1 MGNNRIQLHR
11 HKLGELIDVTRG
23 MSLPGSNY
31 ATYGELIRLT
41 LGNFDYS
48 GNGFKENTS
57 KDNIYYSGA
66 VPDEYI
72 MKEGDIITPLTEQTP
87 GLLGTTARIPVSGKY
102 IQSQDVALITCKPG
116 KIDPL
121 FCYYLVS
128 SSIVKQQLAAGSQQ
142 TKIRHTSPDKIKE
155 CVVYIPEDLA
165 VQHKI
170 GDFLTAID
178 DKISLNRKANA
189 ELEALA
195 KQIYDYWFVQFDFP
209 DANGRPYKSSGGK
222 MVYDKE
228 LKRMIPEDWKKA
240 TLLDI
245 ANYTN
250 GLACQNHRPKEGEQH
265 LPVIKIKEMRD
276 GFTPETE
283 EVSVNIPESVKVYN
297 GDILFSWSASLEV
310 IQWAFGEGGLNQH
323 IFKVT
328 GKEGFPKN
336 FYYFQILNYVEVFRK
351 IAEARKTTMGHITQ
365 DHLKQSRI
373 AIPSEKSILERF
385 DDYLKPVMDNQVKL
399 IEEISSLKGTR
410 DFLLPLLLNEQVSI
424 A

>member
-1 MGNNRIQLHR
+1 
-11 HKLGELIDVTRG
+11 
-23 MSLPGSNY
+23 
-31 ATYGELIRLT
+31 
-41 LGNFDYS
+41 
-48 GNGFKENTS
+48 
-57 KDNIYYSGA
+57 
-66 VPDEYI
+66 

-222 MVYDKE
+222 MVFDKE
-228 LKRMIPEDWKKA
+228 LKRMIPEGWKKA

-265 LPVIKIKEMRD
+265 LPVINIKEIRD

-283 EVSVNIPESVKVYN
+283 EVSVSIPESVKVYN

-328 GKEGFPKN
+328 GKEGFPKG

-399 IEEISSLKGTR
+399 IEEISSLKDTR
-410 DFLLPLLLNEQVSI
+410 DFLLPLLLNGQVSI